1 MADLDDLIRG
11 RLQAKARPVDAGPT
25 MFESIDRRR
34 ARRVVKRRVGSA
46 TATLAFLVAVVGGFA
61 LVGSSGGVAPATH
74 TATPPPRPQNG
85 EIVSVVVGVNHLS
98 SLWAGS
104 TQLTP
109 DGTLGGE
116 TAFIDRAPSVYPS
129 GSLVAFTRQLMASGN
144 AGLYTVPFHGT
155 PAGPCPTCGFVAT
168 QILDSSWLVGDPAW
182 SPDGSQIAFAGG
194 GPSRAVG
201 IYIVGVI
208 PPTKPRLV
216 YAAPTDLSEVAHPSW
231 SPDGSKL
238 VFAEANASFGT
249 QPNFDLYVMSA
260 DGSGA
265 AIDITPG
272 VSDPGGSVPR
282 ASDSQV
288 QPAWSPDGNLI
299 AFASQK
305 SGSRSLVSSSALTLI
320 SPDGTG
326 LRYLTGGVLIDQN
339 PSWSPDGKQIVFE
352 SETSSPIGNQVG
364 IFTMPAT
371 GGPQSFVRFGSDPSW
386 QPTLEGNGNSGIEVL
401 PATTEIPGVSYP
413 VCQADVLRAFFLSDV
428 ETPPAYLF
436 TKPGVLGCRQTPSA
450 PAFLAIEV
458 HGLGPFP
465 STVVTGPIACSPT
478 CRILAAPDLNGD
490 GASELAVA
498 VAGGG
503 SMFGVQL
510 YRVAPDGH
518 FAVIRVLGGNNI
530 FFFNWGK
537 SGIYRAGISCSTE
550 PSTPPGEHLD
560 VWTASKRKGVWHI
573 SHMLGRLHAGVI
585 EIARLDG
592 STARSVNELPAGGGA
607 EFCGSPVLLQSYP
620 GP

>member
-1 MADLDDLIRG
+1 
-11 RLQAKARPVDAGPT
+11 
-25 MFESIDRRR
+25 
-34 ARRVVKRRVGSA
+34 
-46 TATLAFLVAVVGGFA
+46 
-61 LVGSSGGVAPATH
+61 
-74 TATPPPRPQNG
+74 
-85 EIVSVVVGVNHLS
+85 
-98 SLWAGS
+98 
-104 TQLTP
+104 
-109 DGTLGGE
+109 
-116 TAFIDRAPSVYPS
+116 
-129 GSLVAFTRQLMASGN
+129 
-144 AGLYTVPFHGT
+144 
-155 PAGPCPTCGFVAT
+155 VAT
-168 QILDSSWLVGDPAW
+168 RVLDSSWFVADPAW
-182 SPDGSQIAFAGG
+182 SPDGSKIAFAGG
-194 GPSRAVG
+194 GRSSPVG
-201 IYIVGVI
+201 IYTVGII

-216 YAAPTDLSEVAHPSW
+216 YAAPTDISVVAHPSW
-231 SPDGSKL
+231 SPDGSRL
-238 VFAEANASFGT
+238 VFAQANAASST
-249 QPNFDLYVMSA
+249 PPDFDLYVVAA
-260 DGSGA
+260 DGTGTA
-265 AIDITPG
+265 NDITPG
-272 VSDPGGSVPR
+272 SYNLAGTSIPG
-282 ASDSQV
+282 SDSQV
-288 QPAWSPDGNLI
+288 QPAWSPDGRLI
-299 AFASQK
+299 AFASQQ
-305 SGSRSLVSSSALTLI
+305 SGSHSLVTSSALTLI

-326 LRYLTGGVLIDQN
+326 LRYLTGGVLLDQN

-352 SETSSPIGNQVG
+352 SESGSPIGSRVG
-364 IFTMPAT
+364 IFTMPAA

-386 QPTLEGNGNSGIEVL
+386 QPIQNASNLGTV
-401 PATTEIPGVSYP
+401 AVVTEIPGISYP
-413 VCQADVLRAFFLSDV
+413 VCEADVLRAFFLNDV
-428 ETPPAYLF
+428 EAPPVYLF

-503 SMFGVQL
+503 GMFGVQL
-510 YRVAPDGH
+510 YRAAPDGH

-550 PSTPPGEHLD
+550 PSTPPGESLD
-560 VWTASKRKGVWHI
+560 VWTASKRNGVWHI

>member
-1 MADLDDLIRG
+1 MPDLDELIRG
-11 RLQAKARPVDAGPT
+11 RLQARARPVDAGPAL
-25 MFESIDRRR
+25 FEGIDRRR

-46 TATLAFLVAVVGGFA
+46 TATLAFIVAVVGGFA

-74 TATPPPRPQNG
+74 TATPPPRSQNG

-109 DGTLGGE
+109 DGTLVGE

-129 GSLVAFTRQLMASGN
+129 GSLVAFTRQVMASGN

-168 QILDSSWLVGDPAW
+168 QLLDSSWLVSDPAW

-216 YAAPTDLSEVAHPSW
+216 YAAPTDLSVVAHPSW
-231 SPDGSKL
+231 SPDGSRL
-238 VFAEANASFGT
+238 VFAQANAALST
-249 QPNFDLYVMSA
+249 PPDFDLYVVAA
-260 DGSGA
+260 DGTGTA
-265 AIDITPG
+265 NDITPG
-272 VSDPGGSVPR
+272 SYNVAGTSIPG
-282 ASDSQV
+282 SDSQV

-299 AFASQK
+299 AFASQQ

-326 LRYLTGGVLIDQN
+326 LRYLTGGVLLDQN

-352 SETSSPIGNQVG
+352 SETSSPIGTIGSRVG

-386 QPTLEGNGNSGIEVL
+386 QPVQNASDQGIQGAS
-401 PATTEIPGVSYP
+401 PTTMIPGVSYP
-413 VCQADVLRAFFLSDV
+413 VCQADVLGAFFLNDV
-428 ETPPAYLF
+428 ETPPVYLF
-436 TKPGVLGCRQTPSA
+436 TKPGVLGCRQTSSA

-498 VAGGG
+498 VTGGG
-503 SMFGVQL
+503 RMFGVQL
-510 YRVAPDGH
+510 YRVAQDGH
-518 FAVIRVLGGNNI
+518 FAPVLSGLGDP
-530 FFFNWGK
+530 FFFNWGR
-537 SGIYRAGISCSTE
+537 SGNYRAGIACS
-550 PSTPPGEHLD
+550 PGSSMD
-560 VWTASKRKGVWHI
+560 IWTATRHSGIWRI
-573 SHMLGRLHAGVI
+573 SHLSAKLHGNTIQRTLGYT
-585 EIARLDG
+585 
-592 STARSVNELPAGGGA
+592 STVSRVSELPAGGGSD
-607 EFCGSPVLLQSYP
+607 FCGARVLLRSYP